1 MSKPALSHLPA
12 YAALI
17 VTAALWGS
25 NGTVARPLADAMGPF
40 TLSVLRW
47 VVVLVLL
54 LPVVWPERA
63 AMLQVLR
70 RQPGLLVTFCLM
82 GGALQSGLVYAGL
95 AGSSAIHLGL
105 LNSAV
110 PVMIISIS
118 WVWHGRQPR
127 PFEGVGLA
135 VSLCGV
141 LLIIARGDMAALRQ
155 LDFGLGDLLILAGM
169 LNWSFYTLKLK
180 DRPQTLSLYAF
191 AFMVALGGNF
201 LALPA
206 IFAEFLLR
214 GPPQLGV
221 REFASVLY
229 IGAAPTL
236 MAMLLYTYGVG
247 RVGAVRA
254 GIFVHFMPVF
264 ATLFAVL
271 VLGEAFHAYHGVG
284 FMLVAGGAIL
294 ALSFGQVRD
303 IPIVK

>member
-1 MSKPALSHLPA
+1 MSTPTLPHLPA

-47 VVVLVLL
+47 TVVLVLL

-63 AMLQVLR
+63 AMMQIMR
-70 RQPGLLVTFCLM
+70 RQSGLVVVFCLL

-95 AGSSAIHLGL
+95 AASSAIHLGL

-110 PVMIISIS
+110 PVMIIFIS
-118 WVWHGRQPR
+118 WIWHDRQPR
-127 PFEGVGLA
+127 PFEGLGLA

-141 LLIIARGDMAALRQ
+141 LLILAHGDMAALLQ
-155 LDFGLGDLLILAGM
+155 LDFGLGDLLMLAGM

-180 DRPQTLSLYAF
+180 DRPQSLSLYAF
-191 AFMVALGGNF
+191 AFLVALVGSF
-201 LALPA
+201 FALPA
-206 IFAEFLLR
+206 IIAEYLLR

-221 REFASVLY
+221 REIASVLY

-236 MAMLLYTYGVG
+236 IAMLLYTYGVG

-271 VLGEAFHAYHGVG
+271 VLGEAFHPYHGVG
-284 FMLVAGGAIL
+284 FVLVAGGAIL
-294 ALSFGQVRD
+294 ALSFGQARD